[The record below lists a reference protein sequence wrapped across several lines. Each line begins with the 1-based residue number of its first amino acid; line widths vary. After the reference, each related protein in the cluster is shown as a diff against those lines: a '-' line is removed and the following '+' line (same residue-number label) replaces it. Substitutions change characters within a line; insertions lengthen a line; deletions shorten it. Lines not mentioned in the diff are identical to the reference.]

1 MYEIPD
7 SHYNAIAGRLVY
19 ERGFLTDLLA
29 NPRHE
34 LKDAL
39 IQTGI
44 NPSPGELDALVAN
57 LDAFFDEYGLHQVTS
72 AASGYLREGD
82 NAEMI

>member
-1 MYEIPD
+1 MGEIPV

-44 NPSPGELDALVAN
+44 NPSDEELNNLVAY
-57 LDAFFDEYGLHQVTS
+57 LEFFLNEYGLHQVTS
-72 AASGYLREGD
+72 AAQGYLREGD
-82 NAEMI
+82 SVEMI